1 MTTADTTVAPPH
13 TAGADAHAGHAEHS
27 PHLAHHF
34 DTPEQQF
41 DSGKL
46 GMWLFL
52 ATEVLLFGGL
62 FCAYTVYRAMHPEI
76 FHWGHQ
82 FLDVKLGG
90 TNTIV
95 LICSSLTMAWAVRSA
110 QLGNQRNLIIGLVLT
125 LMCAGGFMGIKYV
138 EYSHKIH
145 SGLMWGTH
153 FNPHPEHGAHG
164 VDAVA
169 HAPAP
174 AHGKAAPAPESP
186 GAEATPP
193 ADISTTKLP
202 PSSPVTH
209 PAKGETTVAA
219 QAPASIVTEPAT
231 AGKPG
236 QPLHAEAPASGGKA
250 AAPATGAGTAAI
262 PAVSTLADA
271 PEGPAGLAP
280 PGAGAHVIE
289 RPKNAQIFFGI
300 YFLMTGLHGIH
311 VLAGMISI
319 TWLLIRSK
327 RGDFGPSY
335 FTPVD
340 LVGLYWHIVDLIWIF
355 LFPLLYLID

>member
-1 MTTADTTVAPPH
+1 MTTADPAAPAH
-13 TAGADAHAGHAEHS
+13 GSSAHAHAEHS

-62 FCAYTVYRAMHPEI
+62 FCAYTIYRSMHPEI

-95 LICSSLTMAWAVRSA
+95 LICSSLTMAWAVRCA
-110 QLGNQRNLIIGLVLT
+110 QLGQKRNLMIGLWLT
-125 LMCAGGFMGIKYV
+125 LACAGGFMGIKYV

-145 SGLMWGTH
+145 MGLMWGTN
-153 FNPHPEHGAHG
+153 FQPHLEHGAHG
-164 VDAVA
+164 TEGVVA
-169 HAPAP
+169 HTPGDVDKVKPAP
-174 AHGKAAPAPESP
+174 DSHS
-186 GAEATPP
+186 AEATPP
-193 ADISTTKLP
+193 VEVSSTKLP
-202 PSSPVTH
+202 PMTPVTH
-209 PAKGETTVAA
+209 PAKGETTVADV
-219 QAPASIVTEPAT
+219 APASMVTQPAT
-231 AGKPG
+231 SGGAG
-236 QPLHAEAPASGGKA
+236 QPPHAEQSKGGA
-250 AAPATGAGTAAI
+250 GAAPATATTAA
-262 PAVSTLADA
+262 ADVRTTLPDA
-271 PEGPAGLAP
+271 GLSPAGLAP
-280 PGAGAHVIE
+280 PGAKAHDIPQP
-289 RPKNAQIFFGI
+289 RYAHIFFGI
-300 YFLMTGLHGIH
+300 YFAMTGLHGFH
-311 VLAGMISI
+311 VLAGMICIS
-319 TWLLIRSK
+319 WLLVRAS
-327 RGDFGPSY
+327 RGEFGPAY

>member
-1 MTTADTTVAPPH
+1 MTTAETAAAPP
-13 TAGADAHAGHAEHS
+13 AASAHGHAHGEHS

-95 LICSSLTMAWAVRSA
+95 LICSSLTMAWAVRCA
-110 QLGNQRNLIIGLVLT
+110 QLGQTRNVIIGLVLT
-125 LMCAGGFMGIKYV
+125 LMCACGFMGIKYV

-145 SGLMWGTH
+145 MGLMWGTN
-153 FNPHPEHGAHG
+153 FDPHLEHGAHSQG
-164 VDAVA
+164 GAVA
-169 HAPAP
+169 HAPAA
-174 AHGKAAPAPESP
+174 AHPL
-186 GAEATPP
+186 EATPP
-193 ADISTTKLP
+193 AEVSTTKLP
-202 PSSPVTH
+202 TSNPVTH

-219 QAPASIVTEPAT
+219 AAPATLVNEPAT
-231 AGKPG
+231 SATAKPG
-236 QPLHAEAPASGGKA
+236 QPPHAETPVAGAKAASGA
-250 AAPATGAGTAAI
+250 VVPATTAATD
-262 PAVSTLADA
+262 SRTTLADA
-271 PEGPAGLAP
+271 GVAPVGLAP
-280 PGAGAHVIE
+280 PGAQAHEVP

-300 YFLMTGLHGIH
+300 YFAMTGLHGFH
-311 VLAGMISI
+311 VLAGMIAI
-319 TWLLIRSK
+319 TWLLIRTK
-327 RGDFGPSY
+327 RGDFSPEY